1 MNNRK
6 RKKSLAPLAND
17 GITENHRRNISARPL
32 IHDNVLN
39 GSILDHI
46 QPCDETVMFSLV
58 FELSA
63 AVFA

>member
-17 GITENHRRNISARPL
+17 GTAGELQEEHLRAPTYPRQRL
-32 IHDNVLN
+32 H